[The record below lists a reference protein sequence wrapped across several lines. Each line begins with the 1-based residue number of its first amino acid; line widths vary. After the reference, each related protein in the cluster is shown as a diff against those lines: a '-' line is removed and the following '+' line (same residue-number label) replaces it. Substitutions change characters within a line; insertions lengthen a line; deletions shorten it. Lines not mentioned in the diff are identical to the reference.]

1 MPEGVGGWLVYALV
15 TKIQDGGTYRYKD
28 IAVNRSFSLS
38 RNKNKIGNC
47 LAEQTQ
53 ENEML

>member
-1 MPEGVGGWLVYALV
+1 MPEGVRGWLVYALV
-15 TKIQDGGTYRYKD
+15 TKIQDGGTYTD
-28 IAVNRSFSLS
+28 ITVNRSFSLS